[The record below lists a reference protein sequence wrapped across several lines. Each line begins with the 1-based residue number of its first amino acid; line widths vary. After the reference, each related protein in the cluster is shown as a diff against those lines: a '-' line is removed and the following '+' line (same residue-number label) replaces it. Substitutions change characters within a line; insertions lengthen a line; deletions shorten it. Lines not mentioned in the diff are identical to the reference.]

1 MVEYLTSIRYQM
13 IDRNSFFEIIHKELG
28 TEDREQIEQAY
39 FLAKVSH
46 RNQTRDSG
54 ERYFEHPKKVVLI
67 LIEFSPTTSREVILG
82 LLHDTEEDQFI
93 PRGMIRKLFGER
105 MYEGLKLLSKY
116 RIRYETHARIEK
128 IKISNHVYYARLEQA
143 DMEVRRV
150 KLADRLHNLKTL
162 SGCAPEKIKRK
173 IIETREHILP
183 LAEITDES
191 FFKAIHVECE
201 KLESLP
207 SGA

>member
-28 TEDREQIEQAY
+28 TEDREQIEKAY

-54 ERYFEHPKKVVLI
+54 ERYFEHPKEVALI

-162 SGCAPEKIKRK
+162 
-173 IIETREHILP
+173 
-183 LAEITDES
+183 
-191 FFKAIHVECE
+191 
-201 KLESLP
+201 
-207 SGA
+207 